1 MSGLELALIY
11 VGGPTVLLELGG
23 LRLLTDPTF
32 DPAGSAFHTPTYQ
45 LRKTQS
51 PALPPEELGRIDAVL
66 LSHDHH
72 YDNLDAAGRQLLN
85 AAARVLTTEA
95 GAERLGGNARGLAPW
110 STIEL
115 VAPNGRVL
123 RVTGTPARHGPPD
136 GDRGPVTGF
145 ALAWVDAP
153 GRAIYVSGDT
163 VWYEGVAAVS
173 ERLPVRIALLF
184 LGAARIAAVGPA
196 HLTMTAGDALQ
207 AAGAFPE
214 ATLVPV
220 HFEGWTHF
228 SESRAD
234 VMRAFASAGLE
245 RRLRWLEPGKPTAL
259 SMD

>member
-1 MSGLELALIY
+1 MSGLELTY
-11 VGGPTVLLELGG
+11 VGGPTVLLELEG

-32 DPAGSAFHTPTYQ
+32 DPVGSVFHAPTYE
-45 LRKTQS
+45 LRKTQD
-51 PALPPEELGRIDAVL
+51 PALAAGTLGRIDAVL

-72 YDNLDAAGRQLLN
+72 FDNLDAAGRELLSE
-85 AAARVLTTEA
+85 AEQVLTTDA
-95 GAERLGGNARGLAPW
+95 GAGRLGGNARGLAPW
-110 STIEL
+110 RTIEL
-115 VAPNGRVL
+115 PAPNGRVL

-145 ALAWVDAP
+145 ALAWADAP
-153 GRAIYVSGDT
+153 GRTIYLSGDT

-173 ERLPVRIALLF
+173 ERFPVRIAVLF

-207 AAGAFPE
+207 AARAFPD
-214 ATLVPV
+214 ATVVPV

-234 VMRAFASAGLE
+234 VTRAFAGAGLE
-245 RRLRWLEPGKPTAL
+245 HRLRWLEPGKPTAL
-259 SMD
+259 SID